1 MNSFVLIAIFLVVLF
16 LYLHIYYHVQTSN
29 EMDIYEIGDDITKDK
44 FEDLCKLKQPIL
56 IHTENENLVNIMRN
70 GKNVEKTDVN
80 IRNMSEKGEKNELYL
95 PLNSEQARTLFEKDV
110 SGQYISMNN
119 SEFIEETKIAN
130 ILKSNEGLIKP
141 PLTYNAKYDI
151 LWGSNNSVTP
161 FSYSLQYRN
170 YLFVSSG
177 ECTVILSP
185 PKYKKQLKRKENYEY
200 LEFNSEY
207 NPFEKDVIFD
217 DNVKTIK
224 VPMMEKQMLFI
235 PPYWFYSVKMSEK
248 TKIVSFQYSTIMNN
262 LAIFPQLCL
271 HLLQNQNI
279 KFETAKKVTFK
290 ETVEIKEPDEV
301 KEIPEDDNVTKEEV
315 VNTDIKENN
324 VEKKEKGK
332 KKKEKN
338 N

>member
-130 ILKSNEGLIKP
+130 ILKSN
-141 PLTYNAKYDI
+141 D
-151 LWGSNNSVTP
+151 
-161 FSYSLQYRN
+161 
-170 YLFVSSG
+170 SS
-177 ECTVILSP
+177 TT
-185 PKYKKQLKRKENYEY
+185 
-200 LEFNSEY
+200 F
-207 NPFEKDVIFD
+207 
-217 DNVKTIK
+217 
-224 VPMMEKQMLFI
+224 
-235 PPYWFYSVKMSEK
+235 
-248 TKIVSFQYSTIMNN
+248 
-262 LAIFPQLCL
+262 
-271 HLLQNQNI
+271 
-279 KFETAKKVTFK
+279 TA
-290 ETVEIKEPDEV
+290 
-301 KEIPEDDNVTKEEV
+301 
-315 VNTDIKENN
+315 
-324 VEKKEKGK
+324 
-332 KKKEKN
+332 
-338 N
+338 